1 MDCKDRRGGCCMC
14 AGGKCLALWN
24 TDFKGKP
31 CPFYKTKEQRLEEM
45 QECALRLKALG
56 KK

>member
-1 MDCKDRRGGCCMC
+1 MDCRDRRGECCMS
-14 AGGKCLALWN
+14 AGGKCLSLWN

-31 CPFYKTKEQRLEEM
+31 CPFYKTKEQRLSDM
-45 QECALRLKALG
+45 QDCALRLKALG